1 MNQGL
6 IPAKWAALTPRNEAI
21 IDVPNSRRLTYGE
34 FDALVRRLANGLRGL
49 GLEKGDRF
57 GVLSRNG
64 AEYMALYFAAG
75 RAGLVAATAELAARP
90 ARSSRPSSATPHPR

>member
-21 IDVPNSRRLTYGE
+21 VDAEQPALDYAE
-34 FDALVRRLANGLRGL
+34 FDGLVRRLANGLRGL

-57 GVLSRNG
+57 GVLSRNC
-64 AEYMALYFAAG
+64 AEY
-75 RAGLVAATAELAARP
+75 RRSTSRP
-90 ARSSRPSSATPHPR
+90 AAPA